1 MKRTLLI
8 TAAMLIAALSQAR
21 DIRSPDGK
29 YAVRAEQTITL
40 VDLQTGQTLLV
51 LSDDTTDA
59 TRVEVAWAPDSR
71 KVAMV
76 EDYPRG
82 SAVFAAWTDSPKPTL
97 LDQSFASRPNRPAVW
112 HKTLQADADERAIIH
127 RAEQEFSGR
136 LVSENRV
143 FAGWISPDAIR
154 VKGEM
159 HFSSGKRCAY
169 QYTLYFVI
177 NTVGHLDKGGYEEG
191 VIVGRDHSLL

>member
-40 VDLQTGQTLLV
+40 VDLKSGQTLLV
-51 LSDDTTDA
+51 LSDNTTGA
-59 TRVEVAWAPDSR
+59 TRVEIAWAPDSR

-82 SAVFAAWTDSPKPTL
+82 SAVFAAWTDMQNQTL
-97 LDQSFASRPNRPAVW
+97 LDQAMSSHPNGPASW
-112 HKTLQADADERAIIH
+112 HKTLQADADESAIIH
-127 RAEQEFSGR
+127 RAEQQFGGR

-143 FAGWISPDAIR
+143 FAGWISSDAIH

-169 QYTLYFVI
+169 QYTLNFVT
-177 NTVGHLDKGGYEEG
+177 NAVGHLDRGGYEEG
-191 VIVGRDHSLL
+191 VIIGRDHKLL